1 MGFILLNFLA
11 LASNPY
17 ETQMLLLWKDGLI
30 GDGREYHQSEQWLL
44 ILLLNYVRFLVGFV
58 LLNLVFCVVFCRSLS
73 VHCPF
78 SFGHCFSDLRIMIIH
93 FVSSNSSIKRWNSLD
108 FQKVEI
114 RIQTIPTLFQ
124 ITRNLG
130 GFLVHFRRTDNER
143 WYWQVDFG
151 SKLNIVSLL
160 CFMKT

>member
-1 MGFILLNFLA
+1 
-11 LASNPY
+11 
-17 ETQMLLLWKDGLI
+17 MLLLWKDGLI

-93 FVSSNSSIKRWNSLD
+93 FVSSNSSIKHWNSLD
-108 FQKVEI
+108 FQIVEIDSNDTNVVPNHSKSDFFFAFSAYRQRKMVLTSRFWFKVEYCF
-114 RIQTIPTLFQ
+114 TIVFYENVD
-124 ITRNLG
+124 IKFSAHDV
-130 GFLVHFRRTDNER
+130 FLE
-143 WYWQVDFG
+143 
-151 SKLNIVSLL
+151 
-160 CFMKT
+160 